1 MGFLRA
7 GLFCFGGGPASI
19 PFIHQEVVTRYKWM
33 TDEEFTEVVAIAN
46 TLPGPINTKLS
57 GYIGLRVGGILGLLV
72 SISAM
77 ILPTCI
83 MMIVLLTTFAQ
94 FADQPWARGMTRA
107 MLPVIGVMLGIMGW
121 QFLVLATKGLGWIIT
136 IAHIVVV
143 AVLIGFLNVHPA
155 IIIVGLLLWALFGH
169 KIIAPKK
176 ASAEQQGL
184 EGNTSIENKADD
196 SLSENKK
203 GSDS

>member
-19 PFIHQEVVTRYKWM
+19 PFIHREVVIRYKWM

-72 SISAM
+72 STSAM

-83 MMIVLLTTFAQ
+83 LMIVLLTTFAQ

-121 QFLVLATKGLGWIIT
+121 QFLVLAKKGLGWIIT
-136 IAHIVVV
+136 ITHIVVV
-143 AVLIGFLNVHPA
+143 AVLVGFFNVHPA
-155 IIIVGLLLWALFGH
+155 IIIVGLLVWALFGH
-169 KIIAPKK
+169 KFMKK
-176 ASAEQQGL
+176 APGELQGIEGSAPIKNE
-184 EGNTSIENKADD
+184 EE
-196 SLSENKK
+196 
-203 GSDS
+203 SDS